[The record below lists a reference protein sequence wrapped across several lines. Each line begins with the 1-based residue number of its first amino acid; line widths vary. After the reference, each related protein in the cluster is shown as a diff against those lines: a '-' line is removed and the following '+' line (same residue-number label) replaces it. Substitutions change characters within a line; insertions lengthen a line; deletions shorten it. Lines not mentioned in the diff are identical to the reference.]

1 MSGIQLKVEAKRYF
15 HHPDLA
21 VALLFDM
28 CFIDL
33 MILSENCYKPHRS
46 MRSLQ
51 SLHTIRTTSRDENK
65 QVCLRRY

>member
-1 MSGIQLKVEAKRYF
+1 MSGIQLNAEANRLLQ
-15 HHPDLA
+15 HPYLA
-21 VALLFDM
+21 EALLLDV

-51 SLHTIRTTSRDENK
+51 SLRTIRTTSRDENK

>member
-1 MSGIQLKVEAKRYF
+1 MSDIQLNVEANRLYSYL
-15 HHPDLA
+15 DL
-21 VALLFDM
+21 VEALLFDV

-33 MILSENCYKPHRS
+33 MILSEHCCKPHRR

-51 SLHTIRTTSRDENK
+51 SLQAIKATSRDEHR

>member
-1 MSGIQLKVEAKRYF
+1 MSGIQLNAEANRLF
-15 HHPDLA
+15 QHPYLA
-21 VALLFDM
+21 EALLLDV

-51 SLHTIRTTSRDENK
+51 SLHTISATSRDKNK
-65 QVCLRRY
+65 RVCLRRY

>member
-1 MSGIQLKVEAKRYF
+1 MSVIQLKGETKRFF

-21 VALLFDM
+21 EALLLDV

-33 MILSENCYKPHRS
+33 MILSENCYKPHRR

-51 SLHTIRTTSRDENK
+51 SLHAIRATSRDENK

>member
-1 MSGIQLKVEAKRYF
+1 MSGIQLKVEANRLF
-15 HHPDLA
+15 HHADLA
-21 VALLFDM
+21 EALLLDV

-33 MILSENCYKPHRS
+33 MILSENCDKPHRR

-51 SLHTIRTTSRDENK
+51 SLQAIKTTSRDENK